1 MNCKHELQ
9 LRISLQVLSF
19 LSSRLFVVA
28 VVAILA
34 SGQDL
39 VTLDE
44 NNAGPVTVPLGS
56 PLTLKCNLT
65 TPKQNIKWM
74 NWYFNSSGPSRNS
87 TLLNK
92 TPQKVENDTED
103 LDFMFQVTSN
113 AREEN
118 SGWYFCCA
126 TIEIPKL
133 RIVKSSERHVLIS
146 KYYFSHA
153 NTKRFNDIGSLLN
166 ISE

>member
-1 MNCKHELQ
+1 MLY
-9 LRISLQVLSF
+9 F
-19 LSSRLFVVA
+19 LSSVHLSFLFVVA

-34 SGQDL
+34 SGQDF

-65 TPKQNIKWM
+65 TPEQNTRWM

-87 TLLNK
+87 SLNIALK
-92 TPQKVENDTED
+92 KVENDIED
-103 LDFMFQVTSN
+103 LDKTMFQVTSN

-118 SGWYFCCA
+118 SGWYSCRA

-133 RIVKSSERHVLIS
+133 ATVTSSERHVLIS
-146 KYYFSHA
+146 KYYSSHA
-153 NTKRFNDIGSLLN
+153 NTIRFNDMGSLLN
-166 ISE
+166 ISEYN